1 MQDNFRL
8 SVSISS
14 AVLEKHNTNKSRCG
28 VVTLLSDLRLKQE
41 REREREE
48 EGEGKGRARG
58 RKGNSRSK
66 RANQLESS

>member
-14 AVLEKHNTNKSRCG
+14 AVSEKHNTNKSRCG

-41 REREREE
+41 GERER
-48 EGEGKGRARG
+48 GEKG
-58 RKGNSRSK
+58 
-66 RANQLESS
+66 E